1 MRFILHVV
9 ICYTFSDDRMM
20 YRLRSDSTT
29 SYFPKSGS
37 STKNSMKNSMNDSM
51 TSFPKSGS
59 SMMNFSKSLTM
70 KLTP

>member
-1 MRFILHVV
+1 M
-9 ICYTFSDDRMM
+9 
-20 YRLRSDSTT
+20 SDSTT

-37 STKNSMKNSMNDSM
+37 STKNSMNDSM